1 MLLNNASFADNLT
14 NYNEDFLDNDISQI
28 NEDQEDLGEIEYQSE
43 FTSETESGNETVY
56 SSQESLNLSEESI
69 EECEFTYKNSNT
81 TIKDL
86 AMSFLAIKYM
96 HKLSDIVL
104 DDILKLI
111 SIIIPEN
118 KLPKTSKK
126 LISTLS
132 LNDNEIIENLY
143 CSKCDNVSDVKNI
156 KNCAMCNSE
165 LIKFTT
171 FDIIPQL
178 EKILSNQSYVKQIVS
193 ANKIRDN
200 KNVCIQDALDGQIY
214 LAVEKKRDILNISLN
229 INSDGAP
236 LIKSRNHS
244 LWPVIGNILELDQ
257 SSREKI
263 DNLIISGIWLHN
275 SKPTNKFFYKAF
287 EKLKEL
293 LGKEITIKTYKIAF
307 RCQLGLFDLPAKA
320 AIANIKQFN
329 GKFGCPSCFHPGRRE
344 QRVQLYPIDKIYK
357 LKNFEDYK
365 YYSDL
370 ANQLNVNITDEK
382 KLDSVFG
389 FFGSSPL
396 DDLIKIPEQ
405 LPYDYM
411 HLVLQGHSKWIYTKL
426 VSERELEELY
436 LGAEIKN
443 INEILKSIKMPH
455 TIHKKT
461 HRFWRNN

>member
-1 MLLNNASFADNLT
+1 
-14 NYNEDFLDNDISQI
+14 
-28 NEDQEDLGEIEYQSE
+28 
-43 FTSETESGNETVY
+43 
-56 SSQESLNLSEESI
+56 
-69 EECEFTYKNSNT
+69 
-81 TIKDL
+81 
-86 AMSFLAIKYM
+86 
-96 HKLSDIVL
+96 
-104 DDILKLI
+104 
-111 SIIIPEN
+111 
-118 KLPKTSKK
+118 
-126 LISTLS
+126 
-132 LNDNEIIENLY
+132 
-143 CSKCDNVSDVKNI
+143 
-156 KNCAMCNSE
+156 
-165 LIKFTT
+165 
-171 FDIIPQL
+171 
-178 EKILSNQSYVKQIVS
+178 
-193 ANKIRDN
+193 
-200 KNVCIQDALDGQIY
+200 